1 MKSIKFQLIL
11 LVTFPKTTENVE
23 TKYVTIYFNSKTKI
37 IHNGPNVDDSLQ
49 TYHQN
54 ILPSFQKW
62 LGEGSGWIIKP
73 VHGDYISIS
82 NVLGET

>member
-11 LVTFPKTTENVE
+11 LVTCPKTIGNVE
-23 TKYVTIYFNSKTKI
+23 TTYVTIYFNSKTKI
-37 IHNGPNVDDSLQ
+37 IHNGPNIDDSLQ

-54 ILPSFQKW
+54 ILPSVQKW

-73 VHGDYISIS
+73 VHGDYINIS
-82 NVLGET
+82 NVLEGT